1 MLHRL
6 DRAEVSDDLGDVGEV
21 QLLLKKGEQGQCDV
35 SDENLKATSSPATP
49 PAEALGP
56 PSRLFL
62 AVLQLQVLEEVL
74 QVEPP
79 ALADLLEA
87 AEFGAAMA
95 LTSCLFAG
103 QWDTVKISLRWI
115 IFL

>member
-62 AVLQLQVLEEVL
+62 AVLQVLEEGL

-79 ALADLLEA
+79 ALADLVEA

-95 LTSCLFAG
+95 LTSCLFPG
-103 QWDTVKISLRWI
+103 QWDTVRISLRWI

>member
-62 AVLQLQVLEEVL
+62 AVLEVLEEVL

-103 QWDTVKISLRWI
+103 QWDTVRISLRWI